1 MQAAKPSAEVKLLSF
16 WGLVPEPLPSGTAST
31 GARRKIRLGSFFF
44 WRFDFE
50 HAGIYLEKFCHYCF
64 FVFEYEGILHRGAE
78 RGSSRCLCTRS
89 LATHLGES
97 SSGRDTQKF
106 ALSSKYLK

>member
-16 WGLVPEPLPSGTAST
+16 WGLVPAYPFPSLRYRVDR
-31 GARRKIRLGSFFF
+31 ARRKIRLRLFF

-50 HAGIYLEKFCHYCF
+50 HAGICLEKFCHYCF

-78 RGSSRCLCTRS
+78 RGSSRS
-89 LATHLGES
+89 LASHLGES

-106 ALSSKYLK
+106 APSSKYLK